1 MDLDADTTE
10 YIYETE
16 LNGAILLGYGPWRDQ
31 SEPFIK
37 YSCFSYEPIAKHLE
51 ALIVELRKKKW
62 RNINSREHEI

>member
-37 YSCFSYEPIAKHLE
+37 YSCFSYEPIAKYLE
-51 ALIVELRKKKW
+51 ALIVELGGK
-62 RNINSREHEI
+62 NEETLIVEHEI